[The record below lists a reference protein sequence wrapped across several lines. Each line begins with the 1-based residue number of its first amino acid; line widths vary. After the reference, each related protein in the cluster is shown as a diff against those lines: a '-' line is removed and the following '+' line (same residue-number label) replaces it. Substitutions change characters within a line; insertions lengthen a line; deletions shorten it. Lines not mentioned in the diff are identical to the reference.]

1 MQVPQNNITKSL
13 TLGSSKILNYLKIV
27 WYVKQRRI
35 MARKKFKLRQPLQLG
50 ESHPWPHSNGGARA
64 INYVYSHWTH

>member
-27 WYVKQRRI
+27 WLSNRDALWPEKSSSCVSHYNWVK
-35 MARKKFKLRQPLQLG
+35 
-50 ESHPWPHSNGGARA
+50 A
-64 INYVYSHWTH
+64 IRGRTQMEGRVP